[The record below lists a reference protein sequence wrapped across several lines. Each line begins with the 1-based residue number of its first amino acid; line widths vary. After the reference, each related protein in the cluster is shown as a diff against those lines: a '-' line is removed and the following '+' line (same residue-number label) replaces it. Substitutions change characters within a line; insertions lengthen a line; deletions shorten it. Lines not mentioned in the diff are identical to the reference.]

1 MTTLT
6 YDGINEALQ
15 AAIPEVRGHD
25 ASLLKAYADSG
36 PYIVFAFSLKP
47 VLKSALKSNDSQL
60 LARIFRFFE
69 QMAISPDIQV
79 TNLLQ
84 IEVFEWLVGESR
96 DLSTAW
102 KYMGEE
108 TKNIARRT
116 ARIRRCEHNLPKEKK
131 RKD

>member
-1 MTTLT
+1 
-6 YDGINEALQ
+6 
-15 AAIPEVRGHD
+15 
-25 ASLLKAYADSG
+25 
-36 PYIVFAFSLKP
+36 
-47 VLKSALKSNDSQL
+47 
-60 LARIFRFFE
+60 
-69 QMAISPDIQV
+69 MAISPDIQV